1 MWEVSPR
8 SGLRYALLPLSAMGF
23 EQASVGVW
31 PTPSRTHLCCEDVL
45 SRRGL
50 RLPPECECR
59 GAVVGRRTQS
69 SAGKDVPDPTSEA
82 RVYARRPRNRE
93 GPGGAVRRSQALAAS
108 DARRPPGRRWPA
120 GWRTEPRACCRAG
133 SCEVCVARG
142 TCDGAVGDCVRCTSP
157 RGNVQ
162 LLGPQLREGRVQ
174 AERPERESPPGQ
186 GNGPEGE
193 RSFDLYRSPDPGRR
207 CPGECPEQVVQLRL
221 TAC

>member
-8 SGLRYALLPLSAMGF
+8 SGLRYALLLLSAMGF
-23 EQASVGVW
+23 EQASVGMW

-50 RLPPECECR
+50 PLPPECECR

-69 SAGKDVPDPTSEA
+69 SAEKDVPDPTSEA

-142 TCDGAVGDCVRCTSP
+142 TCDGAVGDCVRCTGP

>member
-50 RLPPECECR
+50 PLPPECECR

-69 SAGKDVPDPTSEA
+69 SAEKDVPDPTSEA

-142 TCDGAVGDCVRCTSP
+142 TCDGAVGDCVRCTGP
-157 RGNVQ
+157 RGMCSCSARSCVRAVSK
-162 LLGPQLREGRVQ
+162 PKGRNAKV
-174 AERPERESPPGQ
+174 
-186 GNGPEGE
+186 
-193 RSFDLYRSPDPGRR
+193 RR
-207 CPGECPEQVVQLRL
+207 GKVTARKVSDVLTSIARL
-221 TAC
+221 IRAVGVLVDALSKWFS

>member
-69 SAGKDVPDPTSEA
+69 SAEKDVPDPTSEA
-82 RVYARRPRNRE
+82 RVYARRPRSRE
-93 GPGGAVRRSQALAAS
+93 GSGGAVCRSQALAAS
-108 DARRPPGRRWPA
+108 DAQRPLGGGGLRVGEQSPA
-120 GWRTEPRACCRAG
+120 L
-133 SCEVCVARG
+133 VA
-142 TCDGAVGDCVRCTSP
+142 
-157 RGNVQ
+157 
-162 LLGPQLREGRVQ
+162 E
-174 AERPERESPPGQ
+174 
-186 GNGPEGE
+186 
-193 RSFDLYRSPDPGRR
+193 PDPVRSVL
-207 CPGECPEQVVQLRL
+207 PAEPATVPSA
-221 TAC
+221 TA

>member
-69 SAGKDVPDPTSEA
+69 SAEKDVPDPMSEA
-82 RVYARRPRNRE
+82 RVYARRPRSRE
-93 GPGGAVRRSQALAAS
+93 GSGGAVRSSESQWPAAS
-108 DARRPPGRRWPA
+108 DTQPHLGGGGLRVGEQSPA
-120 GWRTEPRACCRAG
+120 L
-133 SCEVCVARG
+133 VA
-142 TCDGAVGDCVRCTSP
+142 
-157 RGNVQ
+157 
-162 LLGPQLREGRVQ
+162 E
-174 AERPERESPPGQ
+174 
-186 GNGPEGE
+186 
-193 RSFDLYRSPDPGRR
+193 PDPVRPVR
-207 CPGECPEQVVQLRL
+207 PAEPT
-221 TAC
+221 TAPSATA